1 MKMLRIMLAILGL
14 IALTGCADATE
25 LGDRAIIQAAAVDY
39 DGKYRVC
46 AMLFSSSGSGGDTI
60 DASQEN
66 VIRVKG
72 EGETLAA
79 AIDDISLVD
88 GKRIYMS
95 ETKLLI
101 LGSGF
106 EEVNADS
113 ALRSLYLD
121 LRCSLN
127 MPVCC
132 VESGALAEDIAALQ
146 FTEGITSADKP
157 LSLIENANNMGV
169 SPKTTLLDLLAD
181 SEGGKSSLLPMLTI
195 TENGSGMTASDD
207 KENDGKTAV
216 LSGSR
221 YYENGTLGEALTTRA
236 TAALMLT
243 TKRSN
248 KTTLNFKCGGEEMT
262 CEAYGIKITDD
273 PLIGEGVLRVSAKF
287 KTRGGG
293 RLNEQE
299 RRAALNELVELIQTT
314 SASP

>member
-1 MKMLRIMLAILGL
+1 MKMLRVMLAILGL
-14 IALTGCADATE
+14 ITLTGCADATE

-46 AMLFSSSGSGGDTI
+46 AMLFSSGGSGRDTI

-66 VIRVKG
+66 VIRVNG
-72 EGETLAA
+72 EGETLAE
-79 AIDDISLVD
+79 AIDDISLID

-106 EEVNADS
+106 EEANADP

-132 VESGALAEDIAALQ
+132 VGGGALAEDIAALQ

-181 SEGGKSSLLPMLTI
+181 SEGGKASLLPMFTI
-195 TENGSGMTASDD
+195 TENGSGMTSS
-207 KENDGKTAV
+207 EDGKTAV

-221 YYENGTLGEALTTRA
+221 YFENGVLRETFTKQG
-236 TAALMLT
+236 TAALMLK
-243 TKRSN
+243 TKRSQ
-248 KTTLNFKCGGEEMT
+248 KTTLNFRCNGEEMT
-262 CEAYGIKITDD
+262 CEAYGIKVTDD
-273 PLIGEGVLRVSAKF
+273 PLIGEDVLRVSAKF
-287 KTRGGG
+287 RTRGGG
-293 RLNEQE
+293 KLSEEE
-299 RRAALNELVELIQTT
+299 RRAALAELVELIQ
-314 SASP
+314 SD